1 MILPRGKNTKRM
13 MTARLMYIR
22 RRMASRLQSIVRCLI
37 QMQSLHI
44 SQIAVNSDIAYRK
57 GTLTSWT
64 SPSIAMP
71 PFCNSYFHY
80 IRDIQERSTVKTN
93 ENITNIKKLISQ
105 RRCKKYKSQV
115 CICYGILVTRSWSY
129 RKEARNSRFLCVLPP
144 RGKHLHLLWD
154 RFLQI
159 VHSH

>member
-1 MILPRGKNTKRM
+1 
-13 MTARLMYIR
+13 
-22 RRMASRLQSIVRCLI
+22 MASRLQSIVRCLI

-93 ENITNIKKLISQ
+93 ENITNIKENETVVEK
-105 RRCKKYKSQV
+105 RD
-115 CICYGILVTRSWSY
+115 
-129 RKEARNSRFLCVLPP
+129 ARP
-144 RGKHLHLLWD
+144 
-154 RFLQI
+154 
-159 VHSH
+159 SHHYAFAL